1 MWDLEIRAQFPAFTQ
16 TINDMPLVYLD
27 SAATTQK
34 PTVVIDAMADYYRFH
49 NANVHRGSHSMTA
62 QATAKFEQ
70 ARQTVADF
78 IGAPSKETIIWTR
91 GATESINLVAQSY
104 ARNTLNACDEILVC
118 ENEHHANIV
127 PWQLVAEQTGAKVV
141 KVPITANGEFDFAQF
156 TQLLSERCKLV
167 AIAHITNVTG
177 ARQPIEQVI
186 AAAHQVG
193 AKVLVDGAQ
202 GIVHEKVDVQALD
215 ADFYLFSGHKI
226 YAPNGIGVL
235 YGKAD
240 LLTQMPPWH
249 GGGKMVEKVSF
260 SGTTFANPPARFEAG
275 TPNVAGAIGLACA
288 IDWYQQFDR
297 QTVHHHLQQ
306 LQTATY
312 QALLQIPDVEVIGYQ
327 PNAAVISFIIP
338 GVHHQDIA
346 TLLNHQGIAVREGHH
361 CAHPLMDALN
371 IKGTV
376 RISFGIYN
384 TLDDVKRLI
393 AALNKAIDIL

>member
-1 MWDLEIRAQFPAFTQ
+1 M
-16 TINDMPLVYLD
+16 
-27 SAATTQK
+27 
-34 PTVVIDAMADYYRFH
+34 
-49 NANVHRGSHSMTA
+49 
-62 QATAKFEQ
+62 
-70 ARQTVADF
+70 
-78 IGAPSKETIIWTR
+78 
-91 GATESINLVAQSY
+91 
-104 ARNTLNACDEILVC
+104 
-118 ENEHHANIV
+118 
-127 PWQLVAEQTGAKVV
+127 
-141 KVPITANGEFDFAQF
+141 PITANGEFDFAQF

-202 GIVHEKVDVQALD
+202 GIVHEKVDVQTLD

-260 SGTTFANPPARFEAG
+260 TGTTFANPPARFEAG

-384 TLDDVKRLI
+384 TLGDVERLI